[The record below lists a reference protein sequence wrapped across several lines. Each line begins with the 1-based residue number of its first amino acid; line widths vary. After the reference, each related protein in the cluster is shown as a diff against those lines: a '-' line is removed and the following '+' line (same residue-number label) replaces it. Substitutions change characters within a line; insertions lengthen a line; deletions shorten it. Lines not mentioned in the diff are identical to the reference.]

1 VCDGDP
7 VLVLAQQ
14 MPRKPPGHVAAVAAV
29 VLLMV
34 AGAASFSVPALQVSS
49 RALLATRSLKLRS
62 HARSRLVVCQGDLGK
77 EFERERKTREE
88 MDKIF
93 AKASE
98 DLEAAAKAEL
108 NVMAEEAQ
116 QLLEQR
122 EEEWEKLKNKAAESL
137 TSKVDALAENFLKTT
152 GRVGDDEDDDE
163 EFGMQKFLGPQ
174 VVALVGPEGVL
185 RDTLEERLKA
195 QAGLSIVSCDKML
208 NTRGMT
214 IESAD
219 TLIFLG
225 NEEPLDRGAVERLIL
240 RAADEKSSTNLRF
253 VVLVSSLGS
262 RRSDQFPWSMKNAF
276 SGVLD
281 KKRAVELGIEQ
292 LCKEEGFAYSVLHIG
307 GISSDTNAQDVSV
320 VAGDEQEGDVYGPSA
335 AEAVVQALMLQPAAL
350 NASLSIVGATGPAPS
365 QLQWDDQ
372 FLRLDGP
379 ELWRQGLGAGSA
391 KAAKDFVKNA
401 FAQRFLKP
409 GSGLTT
415 PVEMVE
421 VANGVQLV
429 FKPSS
434 STFVSFKEEKAAE
447 KARERGDE
455 PKDDAP
461 RREKDKEGGVEVVIE
476 ESPYPRVRAL
486 RCNMGEAT
494 VVKEQSEGIILSAL
508 KKDMAEFAKGK

>member
-1 VCDGDP
+1 
-7 VLVLAQQ
+7 
-14 MPRKPPGHVAAVAAV
+14 MVAAVAI
-29 VLLMV
+29 VLLM
-34 AGAASFSVPALQVSS
+34 ATGASSFSVPSSVLLRS
-49 RALLATRSLKLRS
+49 RALPAAHSLQLHP

-77 EFERERKTREE
+77 EFEQERKTREE

-93 AKASE
+93 KKASE
-98 DLEAAAKAEL
+98 DLKSAAEAEL
-108 NVMAEEAQ
+108 NIMAEEAE
-116 QLLEQR
+116 QLLQQR
-122 EEEWEKLKNKAAESL
+122 EEEWEKMKNKAAESL
-137 TSKVDALAENFLKTT
+137 TSKIDDLAEDFLKST
-152 GRVGDDEDDDE
+152 GRVSEDDDEDE

-174 VVALVGPEGVL
+174 VVAIAGPEGPL
-185 RDTLEERLKA
+185 RNALEERLKA
-195 QAGLSIVSCDKML
+195 QAGLSIVSCDKLL

-225 NEEPLDRGAVERLIL
+225 NEDPMDRGAVERLIL
-240 RAADEKSSTNLRF
+240 RAADERSQSSLRF

-262 RRSDQFPWSMKNAF
+262 RRSDEFPWSMKNAF

-281 KKRAVELGIEQ
+281 KKRSVELGVEQ
-292 LCKEEGFAYSVLHIG
+292 LSKEEGFAYSVLHVG
-307 GISSDTNAQDVSV
+307 GLSSDANAQDVSI
-320 VAGDEQEGDVYGPSA
+320 VAGDEQEGDVYAPSA

-350 NASLSIVGATGPAPS
+350 NASMSVVGATGPAPS
-365 QLQWDDQ
+365 QMQWDDQ

-391 KAAKDFVKNA
+391 QAAKDFIKNT
-401 FAQRFLKP
+401 FAPRFLKP

-421 VANGVQLV
+421 VANGMQLV

-434 STFVSFKEEKAAE
+434 SSFVSFKEEKAAE
-447 KARERGDE
+447 KARERGEDL
-455 PKDDAP
+455 KDDKP

-486 RCNMGEAT
+486 RCNMGEGT
-494 VVKEQSEGIILSAL
+494 VVKEQSEKIIMSAL
-508 KKDMAEFAKGK
+508 KKDMTEFAKGK